1 MALRLLP
8 WAPEYGTALQA
19 DAHEAEAAIDVA
31 VEGPWRA
38 VAAPARARARAALP
52 SLCIVDGV
60 RRAEAHALDEGAGG
74 ELQFGLFG
82 SYATGAV
89 VVDRDGARVID
100 DAIHVERRLFQTGG
114 APSTLELRSG
124 AATLRFRAQL
134 PPHASSANDLVAA
147 LNRAMLDDEAKL
159 AEQLSRDTGALT
171 LVDGPLRLR
180 SPGPRVVGYV
190 KRVHRWYLDGAQ
202 QRLLVQLRM
211 GERTPLFR
219 ILEGGHERSSWY
231 LRIAELSP
239 HFHPLAGVVR
249 LEAPGALPTAE
260 VVALAE
266 QCAAALPRLA
276 SSPVRDP
283 RSPQNLIAVGALE
296 RELTRRLGDRR
307 WVGRLLHV
315 HVGGARPEALAAPAG
330 LLDLRAEPS
339 ASDATDV
346 PEPSPPGPLSPG
358 RGGGEQER
366 VAGAISLGRGGG
378 EQGRMGA
385 VA

>member
-38 VAAPARARARAALP
+38 VAVPARAALP

-60 RRAEAHALDEGAGG
+60 RRAEAHALDEGPGG

-134 PPHASSANDLVAA
+134 PPQASSANDLVAA
-147 LNRAMLDDEAKL
+147 LNRAMLGDEAKL
-159 AEQLSRDTGALT
+159 AERLSRDTGALT
-171 LVDGPLRLR
+171 LVDGPLWLR

-202 QRLLVQLRM
+202 QRLLVQLRV

-307 WVGRLLHV
+307 WVARLLHA
-315 HVGGARPEALAAPAG
+315 HVGGARPAAS
-330 LLDLRAEPS
+330 EPS
-339 ASDATDV
+339 PPDAMDV
-346 PEPSPPGPLSPG
+346 HGAHEPEPSPPGPLSPG
-358 RGGGEQER
+358 RGEGEQER
-366 VAGAISLGRGGG
+366 IASAPSLASGPGEG
-378 EQGRMGA
+378 EQERMGA